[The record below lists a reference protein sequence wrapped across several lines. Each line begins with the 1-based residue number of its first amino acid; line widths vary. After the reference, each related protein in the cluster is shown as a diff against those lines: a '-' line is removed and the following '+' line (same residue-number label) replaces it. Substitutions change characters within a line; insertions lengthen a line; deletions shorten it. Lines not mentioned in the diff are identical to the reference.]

1 MNDHLVLL
9 GVYFLLR
16 SIYNY
21 SGVRRPNGVNA
32 AGVVPML
39 YDVVFVYEP
48 CLRNLYSVH
57 WTLVERGT
65 ISLSL
70 SLFLLMLLD
79 SDHEIPFLHRY
90 YLFKENQKQIPA
102 MELNSAYFFVV

>member
-48 CLRNLYSVH
+48 CLRNLYSV
-57 WTLVERGT
+57 
-65 ISLSL
+65 
-70 SLFLLMLLD
+70 
-79 SDHEIPFLHRY
+79 LH
-90 YLFKENQKQIPA
+90 
-102 MELNSAYFFVV
+102 